1 MHNEKM
7 ESEHFPSSIQE
18 GWLRTQFSLL
28 ELSFSGDGVVKKYL
42 STTSPKS
49 MGIRSLQDIRLDCM
63 DLGTPPEPG
72 GEFFD
77 SLIVF
82 QLHKKTS

>member
-1 MHNEKM
+1 MNMHNEKM

-42 STTSPKS
+42 STTSSKS
-49 MGIRSLQDIRLDCM
+49 MGIRSLQDIRLGCM
-63 DLGTPPEPG
+63 DLGTSRFSGQALLNQE
-72 GEFFD
+72 ENF
-77 SLIVF
+77 SI
-82 QLHKKTS
+82 H